1 VRRLTPSQTFEELDW
16 EGEVSMYKIC
26 AMAPVFIVR
35 SL

>member
-1 VRRLTPSQTFEELDW
+1 MRQLTPSQTFEELDW